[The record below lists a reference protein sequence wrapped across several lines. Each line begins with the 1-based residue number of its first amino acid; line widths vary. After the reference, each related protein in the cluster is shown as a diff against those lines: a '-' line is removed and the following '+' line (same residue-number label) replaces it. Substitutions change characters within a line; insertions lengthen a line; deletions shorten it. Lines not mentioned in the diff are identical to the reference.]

1 YTATA
6 TALESGYLLAISM
19 ALRSPFSAR
28 SLFAATLLRHL
39 GARAAPPPMVSVA
52 LTKGLL
58 ACGGKAP
65 IGHDSPMLIT
75 CTNCATSYQAA
86 PSPLGPSGRSVRCA
100 RCQQVWFAANTEAM
114 ADVAEAHR
122 ADLAAIAETTPSPE
136 AAPTTEDLAPALPPL
151 AAEADRVFAGET

>member
-1 YTATA
+1 MRLDAKAEVAQDLRPQAVTQADVLEPDHVPLRGAAAPRAPDSPQSGPYTATA

-28 SLFAATLLRHL
+28 PLFAATLLRHL

-75 CTNCATSYQAA
+75 CTNCATSYQ
-86 PSPLGPSGRSVRCA
+86 V
-100 RCQQVWFAANTEAM
+100 
-114 ADVAEAHR
+114 
-122 ADLAAIAETTPSPE
+122 
-136 AAPTTEDLAPALPPL
+136 
-151 AAEADRVFAGET
+151 